1 MTVVFVNMALTMAL
15 TYYLYI
21 YKPEIYQTMISI
33 DLQSL
38 KPIELRRNWLFN
50 RYWKTTYLCD
60 YLSAR
65 AFKCAYILFET
76 VIISL
81 VVFLL
86 DAFVF
91 KALAVLL
98 CIVVPLF
105 LLELRIQW
113 VHREIDK
120 AMMPFFSA
128 VNSNLLQNSD
138 LIKALSIV
146 PKLVKCPY
154 LVNGIER
161 FNITIKAGL
170 SQEKAFSILLTQTS
184 HVYLKYV
191 FLNMEQAF
199 IKRGDVV
206 KLMSQLEE
214 EYTLVQVEGQK
225 RRYEIRQYRRY
236 AWFALSLVGVIG
248 YRLMTQQDYMGAFYS
263 ETSWGKS
270 TLSMTGFLLFISLM
284 ALMRISLKNID

>member
-1 MTVVFVNMALTMAL
+1 MTVVFVNTALTMAL
-15 TYYLYI
+15 AYYLCI

-38 KPIELRRNWLFN
+38 KPIEFKRNWFFN

-65 AFKCAYILFET
+65 AFKLAYILFET

-81 VVFLL
+81 VIFIL

-91 KALAVLL
+91 KAMGILL

-270 TLSMTGFLLFISLM
+270 TLCMTGFLLFISLM
-284 ALMRISLKNID
+284 ALMRLSLKNID